1 MPLFHY
7 RASDP
12 QGNLIQGT
20 LEAREERLVVSHLQ
34 QGGLI
39 PIRISLEDQDQD
51 WSKRFWAPWRRRVS
65 LKDVQLFTRELAAL
79 LRAGLPLDR
88 SLQSL
93 QQFVT
98 RPGLQRIISQSLR
111 DLQAGKSLGEALR
124 RYPAFPP
131 LYISLVEAGETG
143 GFLAEALS
151 RLGDYLE
158 SISEFQSYVFNALI
172 YPAVLAATGSLALI
186 LMLIYVVPRF
196 EVFFQE
202 MGQTLFWSTQVLL
215 SLSSALRSY
224 WWLGI
229 IILAAAVVVLRRLAR
244 SSKGRLIIDRFK
256 LTAPVLGLL
265 TKEVA
270 GAVFAK
276 TLGTLLKSGVPLV
289 TSLRVVY
296 NAVTNRYLSQALAG
310 VQQEVEKGQR
320 LSNLILKVGLF
331 PDILVQMVAVGEET
345 GHLDDMLLSAGDSL
359 EQSARSRV
367 KRFLAWL
374 EPLLILS
381 TALVVAFIIVSLLLP
396 ILNLYEVNF

>member
-39 PIRISLEDQDQD
+39 PIRISLEGQELE
-51 WSKRFWAPWRRRVS
+51 WSERFWAPWRRRVS
-65 LKDVQLFTRELAAL
+65 LKDVQLFTKEMAAL
-79 LRAGLPLDR
+79 LKAGLPLDR

-93 QQFVT
+93 QQFIT
-98 RPGLQRIISQSLR
+98 RPALQRIISQCLR
-111 DLQAGKSLGEALR
+111 DLQAGKSLAEALR

-143 GFLAEALS
+143 GFLPEALS

-158 SISEFQSYVFNALI
+158 SISDFQSYVFNALI
-172 YPAVLAATGSLALI
+172 YPAVLAVTGSLALI

-215 SLSSALRSY
+215 SLSKALRSY

-229 IILAAAVVVLRRLAR
+229 LLVAATVVLLGRLAR
-244 SSKGRLIIDRFK
+244 SSKGRMTIDRFK
-256 LTAPVLGLL
+256 LTAPILGILN
-265 TKEVA
+265 KEVV
-270 GAVFAK
+270 GAIFGK

-289 TSLRVVY
+289 TGLRVVY
-296 NAVTNRYLSQALAG
+296 NAITNKYLSQALAG

-320 LSNLILKVGLF
+320 LSSLLMKVGLL

-359 EQSARSRV
+359 EHSARARV

-374 EPLLILS
+374 EPVLILS